1 MNSDP
6 AWSHPIKVDDIPEE
20 GEDITLSPDEETR
33 AGLARFTGV
42 LAVPAFTTRLR
53 LLPDGTGGAVVTG
66 TLDATVRQN
75 CVVSL
80 EPFDNPVHEEI
91 ALRFAPEAAKPAKAI
106 APDIEIEESDP
117 SDSIIDGVIDLGAV
131 MSEFLI
137 LGIDPYPKK
146 PGAIF
151 TPPASAKDDKRDNP
165 FAALEKLKKKG
176 SSSG

>member
-1 MNSDP
+1 MNTDL
-6 AWSHPIKVDDIPEE
+6 AWSHPIKVEDIPEE

-33 AGLARFTGV
+33 AALARFTGV
-42 LAVPAFTTRLR
+42 LAVPAFTARLR
-53 LLPDGTGGAVVTG
+53 LLPDGTGGAIVTG
-66 TLDATVRQN
+66 TFDASVRQN

-91 ALRFAPEAAKPAKAI
+91 ALRFAPESAKPAKSPG
-106 APDIEIEESDP
+106 PDIEIEESDP

-146 PGAIF
+146 PGVVF
-151 TPPASAKDDKRDNP
+151 TPPATKDDQRDNP
-165 FAALEKLKKKG
+165 FAVLEKLKKKG
-176 SSSG
+176 GSAG